1 MKNRCL
7 ILAYTVL
14 FNVELFAENLAIQA
28 KNISLDKNK
37 QFSIFE
43 NEVKVETQDGYIIN
57 SDLAEYDK
65 KNGILKFKKNI
76 VGKDKKNNTI
86 NTDFAEYNEKTKI
99 LKSVGP
105 TRILTSE
112 NYIIESSDV
121 TLNNSK
127 KHIFSKM
134 ETTII
139 DPDKNKIFVTNFDYQ
154 IKNNIFK
161 STGSIE
167 VLDNRKNKYQFSQI
181 YIDTKKKEI
190 LGTDIKS
197 YLNDQSFKINER
209 NKPRVFANTLKM
221 NQENTMFN
229 KSIFTLCDYRKEDKC
244 PPWSIQASKM
254 FHDSKKKTIYYDN
267 AIIKVYDL
275 PVFYLPKLS
284 HPDPTVDRKS
294 GFLVPSLTDS
304 TNLGFG
310 VSVPYFFALAKD
322 KNFTFTNRFYANENP
337 IFGGEYHQAF
347 SNSSFIADFG
357 FTEGYKKTSSTKTEG
372 SKSHFFSKFVKNFKG
387 NTGSENSLSVSFQS
401 VSNDKY
407 LKLYKLKSNLV
418 DYNQDTL
425 ESSLDFTH
433 EDEDMFIGLNASV
446 FETLK
451 DNYNDKY
458 EYIAPEIT
466 LDKNLFTDEK
476 FGNLDLQTNFKVH
489 NYDTNRNTN
498 FLVNDLRW
506 NSRDIIHKSGIKTK
520 FLSDI
525 KNINYETKNVSLYKQ
540 DPTSE
545 LFGALGFLS
554 DLKFEKISGINKHFF
569 TPKFLVRYAPGDM
582 RKENS
587 GSRLNPVNAFSMD
600 RLDHINNFETGL
612 TSTVGLDYKIKN
624 KNNDKNLDFS
634 IAQIINSEENKKM
647 SSESSLDEK
656 LSDLVGSASYN
667 INNKFNLNYN
677 FALDQNYNDLNYN
690 DFGTKMNFGALN
702 IDFNYLQEK
711 NHIGDKD
718 YFKTEFS
725 YKNDDKGL
733 FSFETKRNLITNS
746 SEFYNLSYE
755 YINDCLRAGIVY
767 RREFYNDSELEAEN
781 SLFFKITLTPFGG
794 IDSPALNQ

>member
-1 MKNRCL
+1 
-7 ILAYTVL
+7 
-14 FNVELFAENLAIQA
+14 
-28 KNISLDKNK
+28 
-37 QFSIFE
+37 
-43 NEVKVETQDGYIIN
+43 
-57 SDLAEYDK
+57 
-65 KNGILKFKKNI
+65 
-76 VGKDKKNNTI
+76 
-86 NTDFAEYNEKTKI
+86 
-99 LKSVGP
+99 
-105 TRILTSE
+105 
-112 NYIIESSDV
+112 
-121 TLNNSK
+121 
-127 KHIFSKM
+127 M

>member
-1 MKNRCL
+1 MRNNL
-7 ILAYTVL
+7 LLFVFTVF
-14 FNVELFAENLAIQA
+14 FNSELLAENLSIQA

-37 QFSIFE
+37 QFSTFE
-43 NEVKVETQDGYIIN
+43 DEVRVETQDGYVIN
-57 SDLAEYDK
+57 SDFAEYDK
-65 KNGILKFKKNI
+65 KRGILKFKNNI
-76 VGKDKKNNTI
+76 VGRDKKNNII
-86 NTDFAEYNEKTKI
+86 NAKLAEYNEKTKI
-99 LKSVGP
+99 LRSIGQTKI
-105 TRILTSE
+105 TTSE

-121 TLNNSK
+121 TLDNSK
-127 KHIFSKM
+127 HYISSKM
-134 ETTII
+134 NTTII
-139 DPDKNKIFVTNFDYQ
+139 DQDKNRIFVKNFDYR

-161 STGSIE
+161 SIGKIE
-167 VLDNRKNKYQFSQI
+167 IIDNKENKYQFSQI

-197 YLNDQSFKINER
+197 FLNDQSFKINKN

-221 NQENTMFN
+221 NEENVLFN
-229 KSIFTLCDYRKEDKC
+229 KSIFTLCDYREDDKC

-284 HPDPTVDRKS
+284 HPDPTVERRS
-294 GFLVPSLTDS
+294 GFLVPTLTDS
-304 TNLGFG
+304 SNLGFG

-322 KNFTFTNRFYANENP
+322 KNFTFSNRFYTNENP
-337 IFGGEYHQAF
+337 IFGGEYHQVF
-347 SNSSFIADFG
+347 KNSSFITDFG
-357 FTEGYKKTSSTKTEG
+357 FTEGYKNTSSTKTKG

-387 NTGSENSLSVSFQS
+387 SDNSENTLSVSLQS

-433 EDEDMFIGLNASV
+433 EDEDMFLGFNASV

-458 EYIAPEIT
+458 EYIAPEVT
-466 LDKNLFTDEK
+466 LDKNLFSDEK

-489 NYDTNRNTN
+489 NYDTNKNTN

-506 NSRDIIHKSGIKTK
+506 NSRDIIHDSGLKIK
-520 FLSDI
+520 FLSNI

-554 DLKFEKISGINKHFF
+554 DLKFEKIKAISKHYF

-587 GSRLNPVNAFSMD
+587 GSRLNPVNAFSID

-612 TSTVGLDYKIKN
+612 TSTIGFDYKIKN
-624 KNNDKNLDFS
+624 EDKNLDFS
-634 IAQIINSEENKKM
+634 IAQIINTKENKKM

-656 LSDLVGSASYN
+656 LSDLVGSASYD

-718 YFKTEFS
+718 YFKSKFS

-794 IDSPALNQ
+794 IDTPALN

>member
-1 MKNRCL
+1 MRNNL
-7 ILAYTVL
+7 LLFVFTVF
-14 FNVELFAENLAIQA
+14 FNSELLAENLSIQA

-37 QFSIFE
+37 QFSTFE
-43 NEVKVETQDGYIIN
+43 DEVRVETQDGYVIN
-57 SDLAEYDK
+57 SDFAEYDK
-65 KNGILKFKKNI
+65 KRGILKFKNNI
-76 VGKDKKNNTI
+76 VGRDKKNNII
-86 NTDFAEYNEKTKI
+86 NAKLAEYNEKTKI
-99 LKSVGP
+99 LRSIGQTKI
-105 TRILTSE
+105 TTSE

-121 TLNNSK
+121 TLDNSK
-127 KHIFSKM
+127 HYISSKM
-134 ETTII
+134 NTTII
-139 DPDKNKIFVTNFDYQ
+139 DQDKNRIFVKNFDYR

-161 STGSIE
+161 SIGKIE
-167 VLDNRKNKYQFSQI
+167 IIDNKENKYQFSQI

-197 YLNDQSFKINER
+197 FLNDQSFKINKN

-221 NQENTMFN
+221 NEENVLFN
-229 KSIFTLCDYRKEDKC
+229 KSIFTLCDYREDDKC

-284 HPDPTVDRKS
+284 HPDPTVERRS
-294 GFLVPSLTDS
+294 GFLVPTLTDS
-304 TNLGFG
+304 SNLGFG

-322 KNFTFTNRFYANENP
+322 KNFTFSNRFYTNENP
-337 IFGGEYHQAF
+337 IFGGEYHQVF
-347 SNSSFIADFG
+347 KNSSFITDFG
-357 FTEGYKKTSSTKTEG
+357 FTEGYKNTSSTKTKG

-387 NTGSENSLSVSFQS
+387 SDNSENTLSVSLQS

-433 EDEDMFIGLNASV
+433 EDEDMFLGFNASV

-458 EYIAPEIT
+458 EYIAPEVT
-466 LDKNLFTDEK
+466 LDKNLFSDEK

-489 NYDTNRNTN
+489 NYDTNKNTN

-506 NSRDIIHKSGIKTK
+506 NSRDIIHDSGLKIK
-520 FLSDI
+520 FLSNI

-554 DLKFEKISGINKHFF
+554 DLKFEKIKAISKHYF

-587 GSRLNPVNAFSMD
+587 GSRLNPVNAFSID

-612 TSTVGLDYKIKN
+612 TSTLGFDYKIKN
-624 KNNDKNLDFS
+624 EDKNLDFS
-634 IAQIINSEENKKM
+634 IAQIINTKENKKM

-656 LSDLVGSASYN
+656 LSDLVGSASYD

-718 YFKTEFS
+718 YFKSKFS

-794 IDSPALNQ
+794 IDTPALN